1 MAGMFYSLQ
10 EAAEKLNKTEEQ
22 LKEIVQEGKL
32 REFRDGPNLLFKI
45 EEIEALMSEAEAAK
59 PVAPAPEVAEPDVA
73 EPEVPE
79 PQAEEEEAVEFDLS
93 EPEAEEE
100 KAVDLDLS
108 EPEAKE
114 EEAIDLDFAEPEA
127 KEEEAV
133 DLDLAEPEAPE
144 AEISEPEEP
153 EEEISE
159 LQALSEEEVPSLS
172 ALEAELEEP
181 KAEEQEAEE
190 LMPEMPIAE
199 EPEPVTLEPSESAAD
214 SDEIL
219 LAPETGAPLMSNDL
233 TDADTALT
241 GLGTSVLGET
251 DQDYAITDDTMAE
264 TAIPTG
270 AGGTKPE
277 VPLEE
282 IEGDVNLDS
291 FGSGSGLLDLSLQ
304 ADDTSL
310 GGILD
315 EIYTAENEGKEL
327 VEAEGD
333 SAMAISAEA
342 DQIAPQDDLLAPQ
355 AAPEMALARPMIE
368 TGPDSQSNT
377 LGMLLFLPLAIV
389 IYTSVV
395 AVSGLRGVMPSI
407 LESIQAFIW
416 YIMGGAAVVAGLVAV
431 AAFMFTGERGTK
443 APKEKKAKKVKV
455 KKEKKPK
462 EPKKPKEKKPKKP
475 KKAKKGFLRLK

>member
-10 EAAEKLNKTEEQ
+10 EAAEKLNKTEDQ

-45 EEIEALMSEAEAAK
+45 EEVEALMSEAEAAE
-59 PVAPAPEVAEPDVA
+59 PEAPAFEVT

-79 PQAEEEEAVEFDLS
+79 PEMPAPEAEEETAVELEVP
-93 EPEAEEE
+93 EPEAEEGTE
-100 KAVDLDLS
+100 VELEVP
-108 EPEAKE
+108 EPEAE
-114 EEAIDLDFAEPEA
+114 EPEA
-127 KEEEAV
+127 VELEATE
-133 DLDLAEPEAPE
+133 AEEPEAEMPEPE
-144 AEISEPEEP
+144 AQVSEPEEP

-159 LQALSEEEVPSLS
+159 LQALPEEEVPSLE
-172 ALEAELEEP
+172 ALEAEMADLKEPAAEEP
-181 KAEEQEAEE
+181 EAEE
-190 LMPEMPIAE
+190 LMPEVPEAE
-199 EPEPVTLEPSESAAD
+199 APEPEAPKPSESAAD

-270 AGGTKPE
+270 PTGTTPE

-282 IEGDVNLDS
+282 IEGDVNLDT

-315 EIYTAENEGKEL
+315 EIYTAEDEGKEL
-327 VEAEGD
+327 GGPEGD
-333 SAMAISAEA
+333 SAAAIVAEA
-342 DQIAPQDDLLAPQ
+342 DQMIPEEELAAPQ
-355 AAPEMALARPMIE
+355 AAPEMAALARPMIE
-368 TGPDSQSNT
+368 LAPDAQSNT
-377 LGMLLFLPLAIV
+377 LGMLLFLPLAVV
-389 IYTSVV
+389 IYTTVV

-407 LESIQAFIW
+407 LGSIQAFIW
-416 YIMGGAAVVAGLVAV
+416 YIMGGAAVVAGLVVV
-431 AAFMFTGERGTK
+431 AAFMFTGERGTA
-443 APKEKKAKKVKV
+443 APKEKKAKKPKVKKEKV

-462 EPKKPKEKKPKKP
+462 EPKKPKEKKPKK
-475 KKAKKGFLRLK
+475 AKKGFLRLK